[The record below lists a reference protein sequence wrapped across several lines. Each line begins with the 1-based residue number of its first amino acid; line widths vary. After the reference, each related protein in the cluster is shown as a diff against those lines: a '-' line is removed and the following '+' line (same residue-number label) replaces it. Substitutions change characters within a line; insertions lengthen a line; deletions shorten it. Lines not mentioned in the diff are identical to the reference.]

1 MKRLLLFIAVV
12 FASKSVLGQDI
23 DERTKPDM
31 EVIAAAIKDS
41 GSENYYPKLLKRF
54 KKLDST
60 LTFEQYKLLYYGFAL
75 QPEYIDAQR
84 DDYKMLEYVKLKD
97 LEGVKKEAKFMIY
110 KNPFCLLAIY
120 ELSYV
125 NYLADSTKPEWRLRR
140 RQYNALRKVIIYS
153 GDGQTKETAFKV
165 LSPNDEYNIISDY
178 FHIKKITAQ
187 TPLDK
192 VDKFDIEP
200 SPTFP
205 GKEIYF
211 DISSHLDRMEA
222 LEKSAK
228 K

>member
-1 MKRLLLFIAVV
+1 MTKLLLFLALAL
-12 FASKSVLGQDI
+12 ASTRLYSQEMED
-23 DERTKPDM
+23 RAKPDM
-31 EVIAAAIKDS
+31 DAIRTAITDS
-41 GSENYYPKLLKRF
+41 ASDNYYPKLLKRY

-60 LTFEQYKLLYYGFAL
+60 ITPDQYKLLYYGFAL
-75 QPEYIDAQR
+75 QPEYLDAQR

-97 LEGVKKEAKFMIY
+97 MEGVKKEAEYMIY
-110 KNPFCLLAIY
+110 KNPFCLLALY

-125 NYLADSTKPEWRLRR
+125 NYSTDSTKPAWRLRR

-153 GDGQTKETAFKV
+153 GDGQSKETAFKV

-178 FHIKKITAQ
+178 FHIKKITGQ
-187 TPLDK
+187 TPIDK
-192 VDKFDIEP
+192 IDKFEVEP

-211 DISSHLDRMEA
+211 DISTHVDRMEQ
-222 LEKSAK
+222 LEKEQK